1 MFPGLLFCY
10 FSCYPPWNLGSDLQ
24 CALVYT
30 RKNIY
35 FYLNRLVG
43 IPELLLS
50 TWRWAK
56 KNCQKARA
64 FFWGKE
70 NCIWQIEGKRRKKTS
85 LSFWVLEI
93 WKMYFC
99 KGNLCFIVVFSP
111 SNPVLMELYFFF
123 ANARGKFH
131 IIPKLPIIHPSHR
144 KLYYLGK
151 GNAGWEIRWTLSF
164 QKRFLL
170 SILLNRSYK
179 IITVF
184 VLLFGENNKIFL
196 NNL

>member
-1 MFPGLLFCY
+1 MPLCTQGKIYIFI
-10 FSCYPPWNLGSDLQ
+10 WIDWLGSQSFSFPRGDGQ
-24 CALVYT
+24 
-30 RKNIY
+30 RKI
-35 FYLNRLVG
+35 
-43 IPELLLS
+43 
-50 TWRWAK
+50 AK
-56 KNCQKARA
+56 KQGL
-64 FFWGKE
+64 FFEEKKIVYGRLKGKE
-70 NCIWQIEGKRRKKTS
+70 EKKTS